1 MLESVNVIIST
12 YSIYRYELL
21 KKCIDSI
28 LNGTYKN
35 VKITVGVNGNPEL
48 LKLIKQLPVE
58 IRISDENLGYI
69 PMMNGMIA
77 ENTSDLI
84 LYGADD
90 VLFDNDCISLV
101 VKEMQKRFPDGDGV
115 VSINQK
121 NLSWGLDTA
130 FGLFGIK
137 FAERFPNKMVFCI
150 NYEHGYSDNELGLY
164 AKSIE
169 KHYHCVKA
177 RLFHDRIR
185 DESHLQARSMIHQD
199 KDVFNMRRKR
209 GFLWGKNFD
218 LVGK

>member
-1 MLESVNVIIST
+1 MVDSVNVIIST

-28 LNGTYKN
+28 LNGAYKN
-35 VKITVGVNGNPEL
+35 VKITVGVNGNYEL
-48 LKLIKQLPVE
+48 LESVKQLPVE
-58 IRISDENLGYI
+58 VRFSKKNLGYI
-69 PMMNGMIA
+69 PMMNGMVA

-101 VKEMQKRFPDGDGV
+101 VKEMQKRFPDGDGL

-130 FGLFGIK
+130 FGIFGNK
-137 FAERFPNKMVFCI
+137 FAERFLYKMVYCVD
-150 NYEHGYSDNELGLY
+150 YAHGYSDNELGLY

-199 KDVFNMRRKR
+199 KDIYMMRRECD
-209 GFLWGKNFD
+209 FLWGKNFD
-218 LVGK
+218 LVSC